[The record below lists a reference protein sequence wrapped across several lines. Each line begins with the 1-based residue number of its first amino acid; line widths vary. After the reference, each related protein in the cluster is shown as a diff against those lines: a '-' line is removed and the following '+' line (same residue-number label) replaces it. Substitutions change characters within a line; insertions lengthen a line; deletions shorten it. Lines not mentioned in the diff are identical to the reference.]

1 LTTRRVPDRRSRA
14 ADWAKLAG
22 GLALPV
28 LVIGALGARIGIVTT
43 EAILPTLV
51 AGFTLGIL
59 ALGLGIY
66 ALTDIWNSGAGGAR
80 AAIFGMVYAAPVIAI
95 LGLISAAAIVYPR
108 LTDISTDTDDPPL
121 FAEAGAGGRYD
132 SAAAALQKAA
142 YPAVTTRI
150 YDSPPGEVYAAARG
164 LFDKRGWAIRH
175 SVEPAPAAPPLP
187 DGTPVAAAQGVAAQ
201 SPETAGGT
209 ALPPDERGSDAL
221 PPPRDIA
228 SLEATAET
236 PIFRFRDD
244 VAVRIESSPEGTR
257 VDMRSASRLGEHD
270 LGQNARRIRA
280 FMADLDAI
288 LRPETPPAPGGATA
302 GR

>member
-1 LTTRRVPDRRSRA
+1 
-14 ADWAKLAG
+14 
-22 GLALPV
+22 LPV
-28 LVIGALGARIGIVTT
+28 LVIGAFGARVGIVTT

-51 AGFTLGIL
+51 VGFSLGIL

-95 LGLISAAAIVYPR
+95 LGLISAAAVVYPR
-108 LTDISTDTDDPPL
+108 LTDISTDTEDPPL
-121 FAEAGAGGRYD
+121 FVESGAGESRYD
-132 SAAAALQKAA
+132 STAAALQRAA

-150 YDSPPGEVYAAARG
+150 YDSPPGEVYAAARN

-187 DGTPVAAAQGVAAQ
+187 DGTPVAAAEGVAAQ
-201 SPETAGGT
+201 LPETAGSM
-209 ALPPDERGSDAL
+209 ASPPDERGSGAAL
-221 PPPRDIA
+221 SRPKDVA

-244 VAVRIESSPEGTR
+244 VAVRIESLPEGTR
-257 VDMRSASRLGEHD
+257 VDMRSASGLGEHD

-280 FMADLDAI
+280 FLADLDAI
-288 LRPETPPAPGGATA
+288 LRPETPPAPGGAAA